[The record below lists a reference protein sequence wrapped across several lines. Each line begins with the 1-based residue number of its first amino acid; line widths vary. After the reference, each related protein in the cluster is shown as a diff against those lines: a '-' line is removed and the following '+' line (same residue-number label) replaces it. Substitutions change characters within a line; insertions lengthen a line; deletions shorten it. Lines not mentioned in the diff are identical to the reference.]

1 MSNTQISEVVN
12 TSTASRMIGL
22 AAGTLEN
29 LRISG
34 GGPRFIKHGNKVVY
48 DPADIRDWLEG
59 RKLSSTS
66 ERVAA

>member
-1 MSNTQISEVVN
+1 MNTQRFEEVVN
-12 TSTASRMIGL
+12 TATAARMVGL

-48 DPADIRDWLEG
+48 DPADIRAWLDA
-59 RKLSSTS
+59 RKYSSTS
-66 ERVAA
+66 ELAAA